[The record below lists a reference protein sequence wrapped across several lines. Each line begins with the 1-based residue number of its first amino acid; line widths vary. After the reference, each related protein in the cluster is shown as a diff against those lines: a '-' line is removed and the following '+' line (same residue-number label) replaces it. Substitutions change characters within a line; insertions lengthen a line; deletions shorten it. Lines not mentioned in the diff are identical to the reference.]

1 MSISEADVNAY
12 LTRYAA
18 ALSNFDAAAGAALWS
33 TPGMIADDT
42 YSGVLTEHDDMRQ
55 GLEQSYP
62 LYQQLGLDS
71 VGHELHETKQLS
83 EALVL
88 VQVRWLFFGTEGELL
103 TDANSY
109 LLLRN
114 EPEGLRAVVC
124 VETDSAEKL
133 RELAAARGVEL

>member
-1 MSISEADVNAY
+1 MSISDEDINSY

-42 YSGVLTEHDDMRQ
+42 YSGVLTERDDMRQ
-55 GLEQSYP
+55 GLEKSYP
-62 LYQQLGLDS
+62 LYQRLGLDS
-71 VGHELHETKQLS
+71 VGHELHEVKPLS

-88 VQVRWLFFGTEGELL
+88 VQVRWLFFGAEGELL
-103 TDANSY
+103 TNAHSY
-109 LLLRN
+109 YLLRN